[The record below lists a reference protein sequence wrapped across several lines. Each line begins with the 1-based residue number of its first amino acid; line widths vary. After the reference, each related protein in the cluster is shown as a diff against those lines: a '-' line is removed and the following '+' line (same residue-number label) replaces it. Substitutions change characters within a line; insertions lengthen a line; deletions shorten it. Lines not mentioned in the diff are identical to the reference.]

1 MRKEASVSD
10 PGTLVVGAGLAGS
23 ATAMHLAERGE
34 RVTVVDPDLAG
45 GRSSSELNAG
55 GVRATWWQP
64 VNVELC
70 AHTIDFLRDHAE
82 EVGMRQR
89 GYLWLY
95 PPERWEEATRATS
108 LQNGF
113 GRQVELLSPS
123 DVTRRWPFLDRM
135 EGVAGATFSPRDG
148 LVNANAVKE
157 LYRTRARSAGAVFLD
172 RRALVEADTERRVA
186 TLSEVADEDDAHAL
200 LEGGSP
206 GGAREE
212 MPYSRAVNAAG
223 PWAATIAERLGYVVP
238 CRAVRRQVSIVASR
252 DVDLSDQG
260 MIVDASDAYFHH
272 EGGEHILAGYSPP
285 GDPPGHRFDYDGR
298 TFFEK
303 EIWPRLAARSSALD
317 RLEHVRGWAG
327 LYELSPDNSALVGAA
342 EGHSTVFEIHSFSGR
357 GVMQSYAAALS
368 LAELVLD
375 GGFRTFP
382 STAALSGSRFATGR
396 LVPEELHI

>member
-1 MRKEASVSD
+1 MREEATVSD
-10 PGTLVVGAGLAGS
+10 LGTLVVGAGLAGS

-34 RVTVVDPDLAG
+34 PVTVVDPDLAG

-82 EVGMRQR
+82 TVGLRPL

-95 PPERWEEATRATS
+95 PPERWEDAKRATD

-113 GRQVELLSPS
+113 GRQVELLRPA

-135 EGVAGATFSPRDG
+135 DGVAGATFSPRDG

-172 RRALVEADTERRVA
+172 RRVLVEAHMGRHAA
-186 TLSEVADEDDAHAL
+186 TLAEVADETQAHAL
-200 LEGGSP
+200 LEGAAP
-206 GGAREE
+206 DGAREE
-212 MPYSRAVNAAG
+212 VSFSRAVNAAG
-223 PWAATIAERLGYVVP
+223 PWAAAVAAAFGYEVP

-260 MIVDASDAYFHH
+260 MIVDSSDAYFHH

-285 GDPPGHRFDYDGR
+285 GDPPGHRFEYDGR
-298 TFFEK
+298 RFFEK

-327 LYELSPDNSALVGAA
+327 LYELSPDNSALVGVA
-342 EGHSTVFEIHSFSGR
+342 EGHSDVFEIHSFSGR

-368 LAELVLD
+368 LVELMLD
-375 GGFRTFP
+375 GRYRTFP
-382 STAALSGSRFATGR
+382 STEALSGARFATGR